1 MKTEKA
7 KVGDRVT
14 VTDGS
19 SDGHT
24 GTVIAV
30 KSKSCVRIKRDA
42 DGIEVDV
49 SNFYIHK
56 GTSNVGAS

>member
-1 MKTEKA
+1 MFPKQA
-7 KVGDRVT
+7 PRVGCRVM

-24 GTVIAV
+24 GICITI
-30 KSKSCVRIKRDA
+30 KSTCIRIKRDA

-49 SNFYIHK
+49 SNYYIL
-56 GTSNVGAS
+56 AQY